1 VAREFKGDAK
11 SSPSDI
17 GWVGEIE
24 DVTNANTT
32 FRTVVFT
39 GEHLQLTV
47 MSLAAG
53 ENIGWE
59 MHDNLDQFLRIESGT
74 GTLKL
79 GRSAEEVAEEHAVS
93 GDWAMIVPAGTWHD
107 VVNEGASELK
117 LYSVYAPPDHP
128 PGTVH
133 VTKADAQAAEDEGS
147 GHDHHAPSADDG

>member
-1 VAREFKGDAK
+1 MSDTTANP
-11 SSPSDI
+11 SSI

-24 DVTNANTT
+24 DVTNRNTT

-59 MHDNLDQFLRIESGT
+59 MHDNLDQFLRVESGT

-79 GRSAEEVAEEHAVS
+79 GRSADEVAEEHAVS
-93 GDWAMIVPAGTWHD
+93 DDWAMIIPAGTWHD
-107 VVNEGASELK
+107 VVNEGESELK

-133 VTKADAQAAEDEGS
+133 VTKADAEHDEAEVSE
-147 GHDHHAPSADDG
+147 HDHHAPSADGDD

>member
-1 VAREFKGDAK
+1 MSDITSNP
-11 SSPSDI
+11 SSI

-47 MSLAAG
+47 MSLATG

-79 GRSAEEVAEEHAVS
+79 GRSADDVAEEHAVS
-93 GDWAMIVPAGTWHD
+93 DDWAMIIPAGTWHD

-133 VTKADAQAAEDEGS
+133 VTKADAEHDEAEVS
-147 GHDHHAPSADDG
+147 GHDHHAPSADGDD